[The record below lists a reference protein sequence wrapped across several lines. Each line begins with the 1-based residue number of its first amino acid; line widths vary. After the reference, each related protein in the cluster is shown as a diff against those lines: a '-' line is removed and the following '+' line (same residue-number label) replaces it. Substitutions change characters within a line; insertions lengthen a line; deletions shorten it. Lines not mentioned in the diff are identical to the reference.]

1 MIKKSKI
8 IKKKVAS
15 KKTENQMMVLL
26 EDIRDQVKIVAEG
39 HVGLDKK
46 IDSVHNELKN
56 EIQSFKHDTE
66 SNFKVVFKHINEME
80 DFKHEMDG
88 FKHEMGAFKH
98 DTESNFKTVFQH
110 FSNIEDELKIIKMEI
125 SELKTMLFKKADL
138 ERLVVLE
145 QKVAT
150 LERQLA
156 K

>member
-66 SNFKVVFKHINEME
+66 SNFK
-80 DFKHEMDG
+80 
-88 FKHEMGAFKH
+88 
-98 DTESNFKTVFQH
+98 TVFQH
-110 FSNIEDELKIIKMEI
+110 FSNIEDELKTIKMEI
-125 SELKTMLFKKADL
+125 SELKITLFKKADL

-145 QKVAT
+145 QKVAI